1 MVVLH
6 STLKQMC
13 SIAQIVKDFEQHEA
27 QLHTYIV
34 QEYGAPL
41 ILTYSS
47 NVLSLLHINIRN
59 IDFNTIVY
67 FGSEK
72 GKDALVFIQYE
83 PNFQVLNRERH
94 AKRATNTFSSKI

>member
-1 MVVLH
+1 
-6 STLKQMC
+6 MC
-13 SIAQIVKDFEQHEA
+13 LNAQIVKEFEQHEA
-27 QLHTYIV
+27 QLHTCIV

-41 ILTYSS
+41 IFKYCS
-47 NVLSLLHINIRN
+47 NVFSLLHINIRN
-59 IDFNTIVY
+59 IDSYTIVY

-94 AKRATNTFSSKI
+94 AKRATNMFSSKI